1 MTKLTSLCVYCG
13 SRIGRNAAIEKAT
26 LELADLLAAR
36 GIRLVYG
43 GGGIGLMGVA
53 ARRVMAQGGTV
64 TGIIPEFLQKAE
76 VKFDGVTET
85 IVTDS
90 MHQRKQ
96 EMFDRSDAFLVLPG
110 GIGTLDETIEMMTW
124 RQLKR
129 HTKPIAMV
137 NLEGYWSPF
146 VKLLDHVID
155 QGFAESNIRDNLIVT
170 DAITSALDAIEEM
183 L

>member
-13 SRIGRNAAIEKAT
+13 SRIGRNTAIETAT
-26 LELADLLAAR
+26 LELADQLAAQ

-53 ARRVMAQGGTV
+53 ARRVMAKGGQV

-90 MHQRKQ
+90 MHERKQ

-129 HTKPIAMV
+129 HTKPIALV
-137 NLEGYWSPF
+137 NLEGYWDPF
-146 VKLLDHVID
+146 VQLLDHIIT
-155 QGFAESNIRDNLIVT
+155 QGFAETNIRENLIISDT
-170 DAITSALDAIEEM
+170 ISGAMEAIEEM